1 MVVDNRWV
9 GLQYI
14 TGRVEVIGG
23 GGVLTVFST
32 KSKVFFF
39 IITKRFHPIP
49 IDSQKSHRTESVTA

>member
-1 MVVDNRWV
+1 M

-14 TGRVEVIGG
+14 TGRVELIGGG

-39 IITKRFHPIP
+39 TNTKRFHPRP

>member
-1 MVVDNRWV
+1 M

-14 TGRVEVIGG
+14 TGRVELIGGGG

-39 IITKRFHPIP
+39 TNTKRFHPRP